1 MTKLM
6 RFSSWQ
12 AALWSGML
20 LAGCAPQ
27 SDFSAASTSPIS
39 MVCDGGRTFTIAY
52 ANNFE
57 TAIIEAEGRRLEL
70 PRVRTALSMTP
81 GPSGFGTRALE
92 PPSFGTTETRG
103 VGDRDDF
110 GRPRGEVGVAGTT
123 GVRYGSEEAL
133 FISRNRDAV
142 LQVGDDTYSNCE
154 VART

>member
-1 MTKLM
+1 MTKMM
-6 RFSSWQ
+6 RFSSWP

-27 SDFSAASTSPIS
+27 TDYSGITTSPIT

-57 TAIIEAEGRRLEL
+57 TAVVEAEGQRLEL
-70 PRVRTALSMTP
+70 PRVRTALSLSP
-81 GPSGFGTRALE
+81 SPSGFGARPVE
-92 PPSFGTTETRG
+92 PPSFGTRETRG
-103 VGDRDDF
+103 F
-110 GRPRGEVGVAGTT
+110 GEWEQFGPRGGGGVTGTT
-123 GVRYGSEEAL
+123 GVRYGSEEAF

-142 LQVGDDTYSNCE
+142 LEVGDDIYSNCE